1 MSKMDWV
8 EAAAEN
14 PEAKRRWLVG
24 IVASAASAVHLGP
37 WACIGMALR
46 WGAAAALAMRIVALA
61 CLQNSKIFFIRFI
74 RASRE

>member
-37 WACIGMALR
+37 WACLWLSSSLYMDGVFALLSDAEC
-46 WGAAAALAMRIVALA
+46 G
-61 CLQNSKIFFIRFI
+61 
-74 RASRE
+74 